1 MKPSPDQ
8 TQHVRAKGG
17 RASGGTRYYS
27 GKHKGEDRM
36 VSFMQKALDEREIQR
51 TTEIAISDL
60 SVDELIAVL
69 EFSCEQTERFI
80 REVEKKCFQNK
91 T

>member
-36 VSFMQKALDEREIQR
+36 VEFMQKAIDERDIQQ
-51 TTEIAISDL
+51 TTEITTNDL

-80 REVEKKCFQNK
+80 REVERRCSQNK